1 MGTNLKLEKLKSKLS
16 DLESKLYQEQCK
28 QHEKINRM
36 GWGYAMR
43 NVKCSISTTKED
55 RLKERINTIKKQISE
70 LQD

>member
-28 QHEKINRM
+28 QHEKLNRM
-36 GWGYAMR
+36 GWGHAMR
-43 NVKCSISTTKED
+43 NVKFTISTTKED